1 MNQSLPPTQLPR
13 KDDFVDIPNNRTL
26 LRYYQKLYQHF
37 SYANNFGLALDDDD
51 RAGKKGKS
59 ILLSK
64 LFVAPK
70 LSAAHIRPE
79 QQVDAEHEQEKVVPE
94 RQHFADVL
102 KKHQRLFILGDP
114 GTGKSTL
121 INWLMLEL
129 SYSGDSMLKLALGN
143 VVPFAFILRDMK
155 LSNVSSWDDLWQSW
169 CAANPAFGPI
179 MEEDRGTLEQVFSS
193 GQALFLLDGLDEI
206 SNREIRAGLGRA
218 ILDGLKK
225 YPRCRFVITSRIL
238 GFSQEEILG
247 FGIKMPGGA
256 IQMASGYTGVGKFY
270 DLIPV
275 RYLAPF
281 DPDQVRNFCSNWH
294 SQYVAQDREKRFADL
309 LERLKL
315 NDGLA
320 RLARIPVLLNII
332 CFIHARRGQL
342 PDGRAELYRR
352 IAETYLTALDTAR
365 GIRFRDRSLQ
375 FDFYDLHGWLGAI
388 AWRIQQGRGKE
399 NNSVVIGKGR
409 VEEIFRQGILDTGL
423 NEEEAEQE
431 TAFIMDY
438 IAERSGLFIPRGESE
453 TGETL
458 YAFTHLS
465 FMEYFAAAHLRSEV
479 EFWDKDG
486 AEWQALREKMQ
497 QPVWK
502 EVFILFFELMENA
515 RQTEHYLA
523 LLVGSKPDIVEGEGN
538 YMPVLKKPY
547 SYDDENTWFTFHAW
561 GVLGGIVM
569 DTAVKMP
576 SSCRQKYIRQL
587 WRFVLSDL
595 ARKLFALNYSIIN
608 HIWTENFDSLVLFQ
622 EQTMKRED
630 FILLAAYIM
639 DQQFGYKLPK
649 EMQPGFGQ
657 MVQAETK
664 KVGKGLSDQLGKL
677 LNLERLYLI
686 EVEVKDLYILANIKQ
701 LKHLSMISCSLDNLT
716 SLSKLDHLA
725 ELNLTGSNVSASY
738 VKELKKKIPHT
749 EIIFVEE

>member
-51 RAGKKGKS
+51 QAGKKGKS

-70 LSAAHIRPE
+70 LSASHIRPE
-79 QQVDAEHEQEKVVPE
+79 QLVEAEHEQKKNIPD

-102 KKHQRLFILGDP
+102 KEHQRLFILGDP

-129 SYSGDSMLKLALGN
+129 SYSGDSMLKLALGK

-155 LSNVSSWDDLWQSW
+155 LSGVNSWEGLWQSW
-169 CAANPAFGPI
+169 CAANPAFGSI
-179 MEEDRGTLEQVFSS
+179 MAENPDTLEQVFST

-206 SNREIRAGLGRA
+206 SNRETRAGLGRA
-218 ILDGLKK
+218 ILDGLTK

-238 GFSQEEILG
+238 GFSQEELL
-247 FGIKMPGGA
+247 GIKISGSA
-256 IQMASGYTGVGKFY
+256 LRMAAGYIGQGEKV
-270 DLIPV
+270 DPLSV
-275 RYLAPF
+275 QYLSPF
-281 DPDQVRNFCSNWH
+281 DPDQVRSFCSNWH

-365 GIRFRDRSLQ
+365 GLCFRDRALQ
-375 FDFYDLHGWLGAI
+375 FDFYDLHGWLGQI
-388 AWRIQQGRGKE
+388 SWKIQQGRGEE
-399 NNSVVIGKGR
+399 NNSVVIGKPL
-409 VEEIFRQGILDTGL
+409 VEEIFQQGILDTGL
-423 NEEEAEQE
+423 SEEETEQE

-453 TGETL
+453 SGETL

-479 EFWDKDG
+479 EFWEKG
-486 AEWQALREKMQ
+486 GEEWQALREQMQ

-515 RQTEHYLA
+515 RQTEQYLSR
-523 LLVGSKPDIVEGEGN
+523 LVGDKPDIIAASDNG
-538 YMPVLKKPY
+538 MPVLEKPDQQLIIDIWSGCY
-547 SYDDENTWFTFHAW
+547 AW
-561 GVLGGIVM
+561 AMLAGVVM
-569 DTAVKMP
+569 DTAIKMLP
-576 SSCRQKYIRQL
+576 RVRQEYICLL
-587 WRFVLSDL
+587 WRFILSKNVQEEDL
-595 ARKLFALNYSIIN
+595 TIGGIG
-608 HIWTENFDSLVLFQ
+608 LVLEYLWSEKQGSLGEFQ
-622 EQTMKRED
+622 AQ
-630 FILLAAYIM
+630 AAKM
-639 DQQFGYKLPK
+639 T
-649 EMQPGFGQ
+649 
-657 MVQAETK
+657 V
-664 KVGKGLSDQLGKL
+664 
-677 LNLERLYLI
+677 LYLEGRTI
-686 EVEVKDLYILANIKQ
+686 NDL
-701 LKHLSMISCSLDNLT
+701 T
-716 SLSKLDHLA
+716 PLSKLVHLNGLA
-725 ELNLTGSNVSASY
+725 LLKTPVNDLTPLSNLVNLKRLDLFDVPVNDLTPLSKLVQLEELDLVFTPVNDLTPLSKLVHLKNLNLSFTRLRKSD
-738 VKELKKKIPHT
+738 
-749 EIIFVEE
+749 VEELREKLPNTKIKFDED

>member
-1 MNQSLPPTQLPR
+1 MNQSLPPTQPPR

-70 LSAAHIRPE
+70 LSASHIRPE
-79 QQVDAEHEQEKVVPE
+79 QLVEAEHGQEKVVPE

-102 KKHQRLFILGDP
+102 KEHQRLFILGDP

-129 SYSGDSMLKLALGN
+129 SYSGDSMLKLALGK

-155 LSNVSSWDDLWQSW
+155 LSGVTSWEGLWQSW
-169 CAANPAFGPI
+169 CAANPVFGSI
-179 MEEDRGTLEQVFSS
+179 MTEDPDTLKQVCSS

-206 SNREIRAGLGRA
+206 SNRETRAGLGRA

-238 GFSQEEILG
+238 GFSQEELLG
-247 FGIKMPGGA
+247 ISSEPVGLGELPLGMFKWGGGA
-256 IQMASGYTGVGKFY
+256 ELF
-270 DLIPV
+270 PV
-275 RYLAPF
+275 QYLSPF
-281 DPDQVRNFCSNWH
+281 DPDQVRSFCSNWH

-320 RLARIPVLLNII
+320 RLARIPVLLNIV

-365 GIRFRDRSLQ
+365 GIRFRDQSLQ
-375 FDFYDLHGWLGAI
+375 FDFYDLHGLLGAI
-388 AWRIQQGRGKE
+388 AWRIQQGRGEE
-399 NNSVVIGKGR
+399 NNSVVIDKAQ

-423 NEEEAEQE
+423 SEKEAEQE
-431 TAFIMDY
+431 TAFILDY
-438 IAERSGLFIPRGESE
+438 IAERSGLFIPRGTSES
-453 TGETL
+453 GETL

-465 FMEYFAAAHLRSEV
+465 FMEYFAAARLRSEV

-486 AEWQALREKMQ
+486 AEWQDLRERMQ
-497 QPVWK
+497 EPVWK

-523 LLVGSKPDIVEGEGN
+523 LLVGRKPDIVEGEGN
-538 YMPVLKKPY
+538 YMPVLVEAYRP
-547 SYDDENTWFTFHAW
+547 TFEQIEKAGVFQWSGFYAW
-561 GVLGGIVM
+561 AALASIIM
-569 DTAVKMP
+569 DVAIKVPLKI
-576 SSCRQKYIRQL
+576 RQKYIHLL
-587 WRFVLSDL
+587 WCFVLSDQVQESSFGLGLIFEYLWDEKKFGSL
-595 ARKLFALNYSIIN
+595 A
-608 HIWTENFDSLVLFQ
+608 EFQ
-622 EQTMKRED
+622 EQAKNKK
-630 FILLAAYIM
+630 LLRL
-639 DQQFGYKLPK
+639 Q
-649 EMQPGFGQ
+649 
-657 MVQAETK
+657 
-664 KVGKGLSDQLGKL
+664 GKNITDLYSLTGLDQLIGL
-677 LNLERLYLI
+677 DLIFCPVEDLVLCQNL
-686 EVEVKDLYILANIKQ
+686 IL
-701 LKHLSMISCSLDNLT
+701 
-716 SLSKLDHLA
+716 
-725 ELNLTGSNVSASY
+725 G
-738 VKELKKKIPHT
+738 
-749 EIIFVEE
+749 

>member
-1 MNQSLPPTQLPR
+1 
-13 KDDFVDIPNNRTL
+13 
-26 LRYYQKLYQHF
+26 
-37 SYANNFGLALDDDD
+37 
-51 RAGKKGKS
+51 
-59 ILLSK
+59 
-64 LFVAPK
+64 
-70 LSAAHIRPE
+70 
-79 QQVDAEHEQEKVVPE
+79 
-94 RQHFADVL
+94 
-102 KKHQRLFILGDP
+102 
-114 GTGKSTL
+114 
-121 INWLMLEL
+121 
-129 SYSGDSMLKLALGN
+129 
-143 VVPFAFILRDMK
+143 MK

-320 RLARIPVLLNII
+320 RLARIPVLLNIV

-388 AWRIQQGRGKE
+388 AWRIQQGRGEE
-399 NNSVVIGKGR
+399 NNSVVIAQAR

-423 NEEEAEQE
+423 SEKEAEQE

-523 LLVGSKPDIVEGEGN
+523 LLVGSKPDIIERREGN
-538 YMPVLKKPY
+538 YMPVLEESFVFDIKTVSFY
-547 SYDDENTWFTFHAW
+547 IWFAW
-561 GVLGGIVM
+561 ELLAGIVM

-576 SSCRQKYIRQL
+576 LRSRQEYLSLL
-587 WRFVLSDL
+587 WSFILSAQMQRSIL
-595 ARKLFALNYSIIN
+595 GLNPMLTHLWI
-608 HIWTENFDSLVLFQ
+608 EQFDSLSLFQ
-622 EQTMKRED
+622 EQARNMEQLKLEGQRIADLTPLEKLVSLKE
-630 FILLAAYIM
+630 LYIVECSLNSL
-639 DQQFGYKLPK
+639 DP
-649 EMQPGFGQ
+649 
-657 MVQAETK
+657 
-664 KVGKGLSDQLGKL
+664 LGKL

>member
-13 KDDFVDIPNNRTL
+13 KDNFADIPNNRTL

-70 LSAAHIRPE
+70 MSAVHIRPE
-79 QQVDAEHEQEKVVPE
+79 QLVEAEHGQEKVLPE
-94 RQHFADVL
+94 RQHFADIL
-102 KKHQRLFILGDP
+102 KEHQRLFILGDP

-129 SYSGDSMLKLALGN
+129 SYSGDSMLKLALGK
-143 VVPFAFILRDMK
+143 VVPFAFILRDIN
-155 LSNVSSWDDLWQSW
+155 LSGVNSWDDLWQSW
-169 CAANPAFGPI
+169 CVANLTFGLI
-179 MEEDRGTLEQVFSS
+179 MEKDSDTLEQVFSS

-206 SNREIRAGLGRA
+206 SNRETRAGLGRA
-218 ILDGLKK
+218 ILDGLTK

-238 GFSQEEILG
+238 GFSQEELLG
-247 FGIKMPGGA
+247 LRVSGGA
-256 IQMASGYTGVGKFY
+256 IQMAAGYTGVGKNIHP
-270 DLIPV
+270 IPV
-275 RYLAPF
+275 QYLAPF
-281 DPDQVRNFCSNWH
+281 DPDQVRSFCSNWH

-309 LERLKL
+309 LKRLKL

-365 GIRFRDRSLQ
+365 GLRFRDRSLQ

-388 AWRIQQGRGKE
+388 AWKIQQGRGEE
-399 NNSVVIGKGR
+399 NDTVVIAQAR

-423 NEEEAEQE
+423 SEKEAEQE
-431 TAFIMDY
+431 TAFILDY
-438 IAERSGLFIPRGESE
+438 IAERSGLFVPRGKSES
-453 TGETL
+453 GETL

-486 AEWQALREKMQ
+486 AEWQSLREKMQ
-497 QPVWK
+497 EPVWK

-515 RQTEHYLA
+515 RQTEQYLTR
-523 LLVGSKPDIVEGEGN
+523 LVGEKPDIIASSDNG
-538 YMPVLKKPY
+538 MPVLEEPY
-547 SYDDENTWFTFHAW
+547 GRPDTWPGFYAW
-561 GVLGGIVM
+561 AMLAGVVM
-569 DTAVKMP
+569 DTAIKMLP
-576 SSCRQKYIRQL
+576 RLRQEYICLL
-587 WRFVLSDL
+587 WRFVLSKNVQEGFFFGGLVLEYLWSEKQDSLGEFKAQAAKMTWLRLEGRTINDLTPLSRLVHLKGLYLFNTSANDL
-595 ARKLFALNYSIIN
+595 A
-608 HIWTENFDSLVLFQ
+608 
-622 EQTMKRED
+622 
-630 FILLAAYIM
+630 
-639 DQQFGYKLPK
+639 P
-649 EMQPGFGQ
+649 
-657 MVQAETK
+657 
-664 KVGKGLSDQLGKL
+664 
-677 LNLERLYLI
+677 
-686 EVEVKDLYILANIKQ
+686 
-701 LKHLSMISCSLDNLT
+701 
-716 SLSKLDHLA
+716 LSKLVNLENLDLYA
-725 ELNLTGSNVSASY
+725 TKAREGDVEELR
-738 VKELKKKIPHT
+738 KKLPHT
-749 EIIFVEE
+749 EIRLDEF